1 MLMHIR
7 KQQVAIVN
15 IKGKILEFP
24 TKKRLMSPLA
34 QINTLEF
41 RLGELEAE
49 NALCLRD
56 RDFINKCLS
65 ENEAEMMGIVKELAI
80 LRRIN
85 AQSKTMEY
93 S

>member
-1 MLMHIR
+1 M
-7 KQQVAIVN
+7 N
-15 IKGKILEFP
+15 IKGKILEYP
-24 TKKRLMSPLA
+24 TKRRLMSPLA

-56 RDFINKCLS
+56 KEFINKCLS

-85 AQSKTMEY
+85 A
-93 S
+93 

>member
-1 MLMHIR
+1 M
-7 KQQVAIVN
+7 N
-15 IKGKILEFP
+15 IKGKILDFP

-56 RDFINKCLS
+56 KEFINKCLN

-80 LRRIN
+80 LRRIDV
-85 AQSKTMEY
+85 
-93 S
+93 

>member
-1 MLMHIR
+1 
-7 KQQVAIVN
+7 
-15 IKGKILEFP
+15 
-24 TKKRLMSPLA
+24 MSPLA

-56 RDFINKCLS
+56 KEFINKCLS

-85 AQSKTMEY
+85 A
-93 S
+93 

>member
-1 MLMHIR
+1 MSTKTNVLR
-7 KQQVAIVN
+7 
-15 IKGKILEFP
+15 FP
-24 TKKRLMSPLA
+24 TKRGRVSPLA

-49 NALCLRD
+49 NALCIRD
-56 RDFINKCLS
+56 KEFIDKCLS

-85 AQSKTMEY
+85 V
-93 S
+93 

>member
-1 MLMHIR
+1 
-7 KQQVAIVN
+7 
-15 IKGKILEFP
+15 
-24 TKKRLMSPLA
+24 MSPLA

-56 RDFINKCLS
+56 KEFINKCLS
-65 ENEAEMMGIVKELAI
+65 ENEAEMTGIVKELAI

-85 AQSKTMEY
+85 A
-93 S
+93 

>member
-1 MLMHIR
+1 MHIQ

-15 IKGKILEFP
+15 TSKGKVLEFP
-24 TKKRLMSPLA
+24 TKRRLASPLA
-34 QINTLEF
+34 QINSLEF

-56 RDFINKCLS
+56 KEFINKCLN
-65 ENEAEMMGIVKELAI
+65 ENEAEMQGIIKELTI
-80 LRRIN
+80 LRRID